1 MVIVDILIWII
12 YIAVFVWLFRK
23 GSGHD
28 VMLSGKVGFGIQA
41 FAFVATYI
49 SAVALVGFGGLAYQY
64 GMQMLLIAAGNVW
77 LGTWIV
83 YRYLAW
89 PTRVC
94 QRNLGARTPVQL
106 LAKGHRSPLLG
117 RCLALVFAVFLGVY
131 ASAVIKGAALLLEQ
145 ILPLPAGLLVWA
157 VALLV
162 GLAVFV
168 GGLRGVLYTEAMQG
182 FVMLIGISMLIFAV
196 FDKVG
201 GPVSGMLQLAA
212 LEPTKAANTGFVHLA
227 EGGEGWF
234 IISLVIVTSVA
245 VWAQPQMIQRHFA
258 LASSHQ
264 VDRITP
270 LAMFVLTVLVG
281 GAYYVASLGRLFLPP
296 VASPDAVMPTMV
308 KMLLPEV
315 GLQLFVL
322 AIASASLSTATA
334 IFHIAVSAIAE
345 DLPGSKATRPRWLMA
360 IAFIVLLSAGCA
372 QIKGQIIAMLCA
384 TSWSVVGAAVLVSY
398 VALVRFG
405 RRSSR
410 AAWMS
415 FLLGFG
421 SCLLWYLMTDRHFAV
436 LPMPW
441 PALSKIPPFFV
452 GFGCSLLG
460 WLIGWCLD
468 PEARKNS
475 HFWPEESAGSSSIGN
490 K

>member
-1 MVIVDILIWII
+1 MVVIDICIWVA
-12 YIAVFVWLFRK
+12 YIAVFIWLFRK

-28 VMLSGKVGFGIQA
+28 VMVSGKVGFAIQA

-89 PTRVC
+89 PTKIC
-94 QRNLGARTPVQL
+94 QRNLHARTPVQL

-117 RCLALVFAVFLGVY
+117 RCLALIFAIFLGVY

-145 ILPLPAGLLVWA
+145 ILPLNATFLVWL
-157 VALLV
+157 VAIFV
-162 GLAVFV
+162 GIAVFI

-182 FVMLIGISMLIFAV
+182 FVMLIGISILILAV

-201 GPVSGMLQLAA
+201 GPVQGMQALAQLA
-212 LEPTKAANTGFVHLA
+212 PTDTANTGFVQLA
-227 EGGEGWF
+227 SGRQGWF

-258 LASSHQ
+258 LSNPQQ
-264 VDRITP
+264 VNRITP
-270 LAMFVLTVLVG
+270 LAMLVLTVLVG
-281 GAYYVASLGRLFLPP
+281 GAYYVACLGRLFLPDI
-296 VASPDAVMPTMV
+296 ASPDAVMPTMV

-315 GLQLFVL
+315 GLQLIVL

-334 IFHIAVSAIAE
+334 IFHIAVSAISE
-345 DLPGSKATRPRWLMA
+345 DLPGTKATRTRWLFG
-360 IAFIVLLSAGCA
+360 IVFIVLLSAGCA

-384 TSWSVVGAAVLVSY
+384 TSWSVVGSAVLVAY

-405 RRSSR
+405 KRSSR
-410 AAWMS
+410 AAWLS
-415 FLLGFG
+415 FLLGFI
-421 SCLLWYLMTDRHFAV
+421 SCLLWYLMTDKNFAI

-441 PALSKIPPFFV
+441 PSLAKIPPFFM
-452 GFGCSLLG
+452 GFACSLLG
-460 WLIGWCLD
+460 WFIGWFLD
-468 PEARKNS
+468 PNARKNS
-475 HFWPEESAGSSSIGN
+475 HFWIEQSPLH
-490 K
+490 